1 MKKNSLIKAMVGI
14 FLVFVVLSWIIPAGA
29 FSQAG
34 FAAEGTAPVGL
45 IDLIRYPIITFTSS
59 IFALSSFV
67 VLLVG
72 GFYAVLNKTGVYGK
86 LVESLKKKF
95 KGKEFTFVIIS
106 VSVFAILAS
115 LTGLTLPLFI
125 LVPFMV
131 AVIMSLG
138 YKKITAF
145 MSTIGAIL
153 VGNMASTYGFN
164 INGYLKYFLSV
175 EMNTTILYRVILLV
189 TSIGI
194 LIFAID
200 KISAKDLTKKSTR
213 KTAKKAESKEEVEE
227 VVIPLYDG
235 VVDKKKSFVP
245 MIIVVIIMMLI
256 SFVSM
261 YNWSNGLGVELFNN
275 IYDSINNFE
284 INGYPIF
291 KNLIGS
297 VDPFGYWS
305 NYELSVLLIIAT
317 LLIGWIYN
325 LKFSETLESFIS
337 GAKKMLKV
345 AIYMILANVI
355 FLIMNS
361 DSYGYNIYATVANFF
376 LGITDKFNVFT
387 MSLTGLFGGFF
398 YNEFPYM
405 LNIIYSHIATAYTNL
420 GAISLILQYTHGL
433 VMLVIPTSV
442 MLVIGLTYLDIP
454 YIEYLKKVWKY
465 LLMFLAAIVVIIA
478 LAIIIL

>member
-14 FLVFVVLSWIIPAGA
+14 FLVFVVLSWIIPAGV
-29 FSQAG
+29 FSQDG
-34 FAAEGTAPVGL
+34 FAADGTAPVGL

-86 LVESLKKKF
+86 LVEGLKKKF

-125 LVPFMV
+125 LVPFAV

-138 YKKITAF
+138 YKKFAAF

-175 EMNTTILYRVILLV
+175 EMNTTILYRVIFLV
-189 TSIGI
+189 VSIGI

-200 KISAKDLTKKSTR
+200 KISSKDLTKKSTR

-235 VVDKKKSFVP
+235 IVDKKKSFVP

-305 NYELSVLLIIAT
+305 NYELSVLLIIAS

-325 LKFSETLESFIS
+325 LKFSEILESFIS

-361 DSYGYNIYATVANFF
+361 DSYGYNIYATIANFF
-376 LGITDKFNVFT
+376 LSMTDKFNVFT
-387 MSLTGLFGGFF
+387 MSLTGLFGGAF
-398 YNEFPYM
+398 YNDFPYM
-405 LNIIYSHIATAYTNL
+405 LNTLYSYLSTAYTEF
-420 GAISLILQYTHGL
+420 GVIGLILQYAHGL

-465 LLMFLAAIVVIIA
+465 LLMFLAAIVVIVA